1 MSIDVSSRGLRRV
14 ADSAESNTQSAEN
27 KIPEQTAASSQQEAA
42 MPKLENQNAEAA
54 NSRRVEAGVKANH
67 LQSQLLNQTNS
78 TGTNRANRAPGS
90 HDADFQKALKMYG
103 ITNDQLQDYVKTGK
117 EPEGLKKAINVA
129 RTQGDWSAVNIVRA
143 SFQKRAEYLRANSSP
158 NDKEI
163 RTHADQLDAESANL
177 TRNGNQI
184 RFERAKGKLEA
195 LNTKYP
201 DYSTRSENI
210 QKQID
215 QTRKEFEYISSEIAD
230 QVNAHIEK
238 NSNAVT

>member
-14 ADSAESNTQSAEN
+14 ADSAESNTQSSEN

-42 MPKLENQNAEAA
+42 PPKLENQNAEAA
-54 NSRRVEAGVKANH
+54 NSRRAEAGVKANQ
-67 LQSQLLNQTNS
+67 LQSQLLNQTIS
-78 TGTNRANRAPGS
+78 TGTNRVNRVQGS
-90 HDADFQKALKMYG
+90 QDADLQKALKMYG
-103 ITNDQLQDYVKTGK
+103 ITNEQLQRYVKTG
-117 EPEGLKKAINVA
+117 EESEGLKKAINVA

-184 RFERAKGKLEA
+184 RLEQAKGKLEA
-195 LNTKYP
+195 LNRKYP
-201 DYSTRSENI
+201 DYSTRPENLK
-210 QKQID
+210 KQID
-215 QTRKEFEYISSEIAD
+215 EARKEFEYISSEIAD
-230 QVNAHIEK
+230 QVNAHIDK
-238 NSNAVT
+238 K